1 MGHHFNLGASPYGIR
16 NPANQLQL
24 FDSASSS
31 TPEKRMSFRLF
42 GPLVLTF
49 CLLLGLVTGVA
60 QAAELLKFS
69 GRADRAGD
77 HSRTG
82 SIRWEASFASDGLG
96 SDLSAGATL
105 DAGALLTELD
115 GTPLV
120 SIGGTDLQ
128 ETLLYPARGARPDR
142 AKFELVG
149 RDRAGTRI
157 RITERAGRIRIGAQ
171 ISRAHLMAPA
181 GCLAGQ
187 EVVAL
192 RSAVTLQIAEQAPRT
207 WSVTHN
213 WKCSERRSCD
223 GCFDL
228 KAVRTGQGHHGG
240 GASGNREPQASIR
253 VENLTR
259 DPEATN
265 WMRLDARGSKDRD
278 GTITSYLYNIRD
290 RSTGRLLDA
299 PGLIASPVAYVEL
312 SPGQYE
318 VVLTIADDQGA
329 RDTETRRFSIS
340 GEPIAQFD
348 RFGVRWGLQESWQ
361 PGDPSVL
368 LRLSNSV
375 INLAEIGAIFATE
388 PQVPAATKASG
399 YTASRARSSENGCG
413 SAMMKAGF
421 WTSTATGFLS
431 LGAGLAFG
439 PEASMGVK
447 VATEGGIAAAQT
459 AGSTVSYKGGSAS
472 TSCLQNEINNLSD
485 EVAFQG
491 KQISQ
496 IENQLDLTDSAFV
509 TAWMTALASQNQNYF
524 ELYRA
529 KLNAFSP
536 SAASTT
542 DSPCAEATT
551 DGPNE
556 NCAKS
561 KFVTGGLFGTFMVD
575 AGFWCTDVGPAIPD
589 LCNVPGPKASA
600 AECNGSVPA
609 KLCAQL
615 TAGDSVPEGSY
626 LLQNS
631 DNWNRLETFV
641 AAQTGTFSQDVTA
654 LTGIAFNTSCH
665 GEAYKC
671 TTYEPNSELIETLDS
686 LYTSLLAQSQS
697 TANGATVTGQVATA
711 LAANQNILP
720 YIDSYNQA
728 VVTYINYAVMV
739 LEQAFQM
746 QWVVN
751 NFNFFGNLP
760 YGPVLN
766 ESDLEANTIPQ
777 LGNASSAS
785 YYPGPSGTELSCSTS
800 GKSCSF
806 DSAAYLCGPSAP
818 IPYAECS
825 PDSTTTCKS
834 NPEACEYQYCGGAAS
849 ECTDNTALMARHYT
863 AAQLELAYSYAHAIN
878 LVFELG
884 LRYLVT
890 DLPVP
895 NQSWPKSPDTGV
907 CLLDSADLASGNC
920 DSGGCAPTV
929 CTSDSDCGGSSPN
942 CFMLSTPWSSL
953 LTSASYCEVGTSCAA
968 GVMTRQPPLLG
979 QPKAWVA
986 HSNRNFE
993 ASPHQVNSPYQGQSS
1008 CAANYQTV
1016 GDYGLRATA
1025 VGDPVSGGQPGT
1037 IDDLSYVC
1045 PPAYPYCVGYVYNQ
1059 QLGTC
1064 SNRAPWSADS
1074 VLYQYALNDPLTCN
1088 NSLRTYN
1095 DTTADRPPNLAGAWA
1110 TNDQCP
1116 SVFQTP
1122 GGQAPRYGYFDG
1134 NTLQPYS
1141 FSVTSSSQAS
1151 GCPAACS
1158 ESCSAELE
1166 SADNVELFACASFE
1180 SASKSAPASFSGPSY
1195 SNTCSTMV
1203 GTVPAAA
1210 GGEVCPALCAAPS
1223 VSGASGSNCVDV
1235 GFAQQKI
1242 DTPLIDCQACAT
1254 AAPILSLAGVMQ
1266 GNLGACS
1273 EGSAGAPS
1281 TGPLMQWYAPEP
1293 YLTVPNDSDNLAML
1307 CEGCLYLGCG
1317 NYNPLDTSIL
1327 PVTST
1332 QANNDSLATT
1342 YATNVGNG
1350 KESCSSD
1357 NTDDPACTVAWQSL
1371 YPQPGCEEMSG
1382 WNEKHT
1388 STMATSM
1395 VSDYRCGYLGGA
1407 GLSFIGVTND
1417 EGSLSY
1423 ALNEDAQNGTYPWGC
1438 GAFGFNT
1445 IENSGTDGTTGYGS
1459 LVFAQPN
1466 AVTGLW
1472 DPPVTSDTQHIAFS
1486 DGFTASGPQI
1496 GLQIVAQCSTN
1507 CGAAIDDGDKAVCL
1521 SLATPATSLTMDTLG
1536 YACSSNGTTA
1546 TSSATMECT
1555 TNDGRAFKIESI
1567 DSPGGIPLGNAGPAT
1582 TLVFDLSN
1590 QSSGNGD
1597 SQTCPE
1603 ACYSAIPGGDTF
1615 GAMDLNSEGA
1625 CSGFRSAL
1633 GYCGGYCYNQPAI
1646 ETGQRIPVAAPT
1658 DCRGCDA
1665 VEAYASCPS
1674 GLIPYAGDGEPGAY
1688 CCYPFTSEG
1697 YGHPLESVFPY
1708 STGEYGDFV
1717 MDHCPT
1723 DYYACPG
1730 SICGSTTSSG
1740 QVNRVPPAAGDSSCY
1755 PWGNTSMYP
1764 IFPLSY

>member
-1 MGHHFNLGASPYGIR
+1 
-16 NPANQLQL
+16 
-24 FDSASSS
+24 
-31 TPEKRMSFRLF
+31 MSFRLY
-42 GPLVLTF
+42 GPLVPVF
-49 CLLLGLVTGVA
+49 CLLLGLVTGAA

-96 SDLSAGATL
+96 GDLSAGATL

-120 SIGGTDLQ
+120 SIRGTDLQ
-128 ETLLYPARGARPDR
+128 ETLLYATRGARPDR

-149 RDRAGTRI
+149 RDRTGTRI

-171 ISRAHLMAPA
+171 ISRADLVAPA

-192 RSAVTLQIAEQAPRT
+192 RSAITLQIAGQAPRT

-213 WKCSERRSCD
+213 WKCSERRSCE
-223 GCFDL
+223 GCFGL
-228 KAVRTGQGHHGG
+228 KAVRSGQGHHGG
-240 GASGNREPQASIR
+240 GAPGNREPQASIR

-259 DPEATN
+259 DPETTN

-278 GTITSYLYNIRD
+278 GTIASYLYNIRD

-299 PGLIASPVAYVEL
+299 PGWIASPVAYVEL

-318 VVLTIADDQGA
+318 VVVTVADDQGA
-329 RDTETRRFSIS
+329 RDTETRRLSIS

-375 INLAEIGAIFATE
+375 INLAEIGAVFATE
-388 PQVPAATKASG
+388 PQVPVATKASE
-399 YTASRARSSENGCG
+399 YTASGASSSENGCG
-413 SAMMKAGF
+413 STMKKAGF

-439 PEASMGVK
+439 PEAQIGVK
-447 VATEGGIAAAQT
+447 VAAQAAET
-459 AGSTVSYKGGSAS
+459 AGSTAAYKGGSAS
-472 TSCLQNEINNLSD
+472 TTCLQNEINNLSD

-491 KQISQ
+491 RQISQ

-509 TAWMTALASQNQNYF
+509 TAWMTALASQGQNYF
-524 ELYRA
+524 KLYRD
-529 KLNAFSP
+529 KLNLFSP
-536 SAASTT
+536 NAASTS
-542 DSPCAEATT
+542 DSACAEATT

-561 KFVTGGLFGTFMVD
+561 QFVTGGLFGTFMAD
-575 AGFWCTDVGPAIPD
+575 AGFWCGDTGPAIPD
-589 LCNVPGPKASA
+589 LCNVPGPTASA
-600 AECNGSVPA
+600 SECNGSLPA
-609 KLCAQL
+609 NFCSKLAK
-615 TAGDSVPEGSY
+615 GDPVPEGSY
-626 LLQNS
+626 LLQNW
-631 DNWNRLETFV
+631 DNWNGLAGFV
-641 AAQTGTFSQDVTA
+641 ESNTGTFSADVTA
-654 LTGIAFNTSCH
+654 LTGIAFDTSCDGH
-665 GEAYKC
+665 AYKC
-671 TTYEPNSELIETLDS
+671 ATYEPNSELVATLDS
-686 LYTSLLAQSQS
+686 LYTNLLAQSQS
-697 TANGATVTGQVATA
+697 TASGATMTGQVATA
-711 LAANQNILP
+711 LATNQNILP

-760 YGPVLN
+760 YGPVIN
-766 ESDLEANTIPQ
+766 ESELVDGTAIGQ
-777 LGNASSAS
+777 LGNTSRAS
-785 YYPGPSGTELSCSTS
+785 YYPGPSGTELSCGTT
-800 GKSCSF
+800 GESCSL
-806 DSAAYLCGPSAP
+806 DPAAYLCSASSP
-818 IPYAECS
+818 AHGAQCS
-825 PDSTTTCKS
+825 PSSTSACNS
-834 NPEACEYQYCGGAAS
+834 NPEACEYQYCGGVAGQ
-849 ECTDNTALMARHYT
+849 CTTNTTRMAQRYN

-895 NQSWPKSPDTGV
+895 NQSWPKSPANGV
-907 CLLDSADLASGNC
+907 CLLDSADLANGNC
-920 DSGGCAPTV
+920 DPGVCAPKV
-929 CTSDSDCGGSSPN
+929 CTSDSDCGGSTPK
-942 CFMLSTPWSSL
+942 CLMLSTPWSSL

-993 ASPHQVNSPYQGQSS
+993 AAPHQGNSPYQDQSS
-1008 CAANYQTV
+1008 CAANYQTL
-1016 GDYGLRATA
+1016 GDHGLRATA

-1037 IDDLSYVC
+1037 IGDPSKIC
-1045 PPAYPYCVGYVYNQ
+1045 PATYPYCVGYVYGQLGDVNDQ
-1059 QLGTC
+1059 QWGTC
-1064 SNRAPWSADS
+1064 SSRAPWSADS

-1088 NSLRTYN
+1088 SSLRTYN
-1095 DTTADRPPNLAGAWA
+1095 ETTADRPPNLAGAWP

-1141 FSVTSSSQAS
+1141 FSVTSSSQALD
-1151 GCPAACS
+1151 CPAECS

-1166 SADNVELFACASFE
+1166 SADNVDLFACASFE
-1180 SASKSAPASFSGPSY
+1180 SASKSAPASFSGPSH
-1195 SNTCSTMV
+1195 SNTCSTIV

-1235 GFAQQKI
+1235 GFAQQKL

-1254 AAPILSLAGVMQ
+1254 AAPVLSLAGVMQ

-1273 EGSAGAPS
+1273 EGSGGSPS
-1281 TGPLMQWYAPEP
+1281 TGPKMQWYAPEP
-1293 YLTVPNDSDNLAML
+1293 YVTVPNDSDNLAML

-1317 NYNPLDTSIL
+1317 NYNPLDTSTL

-1350 KESCSSD
+1350 KESCSTD
-1357 NTDDPACTVAWQSL
+1357 NTDDPACTVAWQTL
-1371 YPQPGCEEMSG
+1371 FPQPGCKEMSG
-1382 WNEKHT
+1382 WNERHT
-1388 STMATSM
+1388 SIMATSM

-1417 EGSLSY
+1417 EGWLSY

-1438 GAFGFNT
+1438 GALGFNT
-1445 IENSGTDGTTGYGS
+1445 IKDSGTKGTTGYGS

-1472 DPPVTSDTQHIAFS
+1472 DPPVTSDTQPIAFS

-1507 CGAAIDDGDKAVCL
+1507 CGAPNYEGNKGVCL
-1521 SLATPATSLTMDTLG
+1521 SLVTPATSLTMDTLG
-1536 YACSSNGTTA
+1536 YACSSDGSIYA
-1546 TSSATMECT
+1546 LGATMECT
-1555 TNDGRAFKIESI
+1555 TNDGRAFTIESI
-1567 DSPGGIPLGNAGPAT
+1567 DSPGGIPNLFNGAAT
-1582 TLVFDLSN
+1582 SLAFDLAN
-1590 QSSGNGD
+1590 QISEQGNPY
-1597 SQTCPE
+1597 TCPE
-1603 ACYSAIPGGDTF
+1603 ACYNAIPGGDRF
-1615 GAMDLNSEGA
+1615 GPMDLNPEEA
-1625 CSGFRSAL
+1625 CSGFRSAS

-1646 ETGQRIPVAAPT
+1646 ESGQRIPVAAPT

-1665 VEAYASCPS
+1665 VEAYASCPY
-1674 GLIPYAGDGEPGAY
+1674 GGIPYAGDGEPGAY
-1688 CCYPFTSEG
+1688 CCSPITAPNASLPSEN
-1697 YGHPLESVFPY
+1697 VFPY

-1717 MDHCPT
+1717 LDHCPT
-1723 DYYACPG
+1723 EYSACPG
-1730 SICGSTTSSG
+1730 SICGSTKSNL
-1740 QVNRVPPAAGDSSCY
+1740 QVNRVPPAAGDGSCY

-1764 IFPLSY
+1764 TFPLSY